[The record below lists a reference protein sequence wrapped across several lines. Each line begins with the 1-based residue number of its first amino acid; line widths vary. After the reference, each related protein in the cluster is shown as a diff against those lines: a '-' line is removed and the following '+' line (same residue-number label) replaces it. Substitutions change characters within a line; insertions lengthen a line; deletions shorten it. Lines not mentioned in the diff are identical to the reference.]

1 MIKNNIVFGVK
12 IINLKTMKAI
22 YFLIIALS
30 VTLVGF
36 SFLLTVNNV
45 RHRIITYGNEYEKRN
60 REV

>member
-1 MIKNNIVFGVK
+1 
-12 IINLKTMKAI
+12 MKAI